1 MDNVPDD
8 INPYGSIMASDWERH
23 ARFAGGIQVRKC
35 LIVVALVSATLPAMA
50 QARPQ
55 LAQMCSSR
63 WPDDYEMQSV
73 CLRQQL
79 DTLEK
84 LGKQDA
90 DAPAPTPR
98 KSRRVDWT
106 LCRVEG
112 LEEILFATKTNW
124 SPAEDGTQ
132 LLMGEETSK
141 VSIGSEGWSTDDYV
155 FSFAQSTKKRR
166 IEVSVDSQAAPKQH
180 WEGFCILLRPQ
191 P

>member
-1 MDNVPDD
+1 M
-8 INPYGSIMASDWERH
+8 
-23 ARFAGGIQVRKC
+23 RKC
-35 LIVVALVSATLPAMA
+35 LIAVALIGVTLPAMA

-79 DTLEK
+79 ETLEK
-84 LGKQDA
+84 LGRQDA
-90 DAPAPTPR
+90 DAPAPTQKTSP
-98 KSRRVDWT
+98 RVDWT

-141 VSIGSEGWSTDDYV
+141 VSVGPEGWSTDDYI

-166 IEVSVDSQAAPKQH
+166 IAVTVDSQAAPKQR
-180 WEGFCILLRPQ
+180 WEGFCVRLKPQ